1 MTERTKGQIAR
12 QAQSEL
18 EFTAETI
25 QMMRSEVY
33 TGLESVGITPDEAY
47 AFSAD
52 LRALAGIE
60 RRLLGLVQN
69 HENEKLIEQ
78 GQS

>member
-25 QMMRSEVY
+25 NMMRSEVHL
-33 TGLESVGITPDEAY
+33 GLEQVGITPEEAY

-52 LRALAGIE
+52 LRALLGVE
-60 RRLLGLVQN
+60 RRLLGLIQN
-69 HENEKLIEQ
+69 HENEKLITSK
-78 GQS
+78 QS